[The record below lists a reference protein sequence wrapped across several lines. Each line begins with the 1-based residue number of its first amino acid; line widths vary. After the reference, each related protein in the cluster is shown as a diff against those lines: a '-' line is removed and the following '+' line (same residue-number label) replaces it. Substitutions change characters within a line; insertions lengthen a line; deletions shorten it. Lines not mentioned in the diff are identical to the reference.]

1 MGLEHGGQKM
11 ASAVEER
18 NVVAEKLA
26 VLRDRAAIRSVDVA
40 NMLGTT
46 PETVSRWN
54 QGRAYPRPQKESLL
68 VDLEYI
74 VERLS
79 EFYSDPRTARAW
91 LYSRH
96 KYFDGLRPADLIQ
109 EGRIEE
115 VLEAIQTM
123 ADPTY
128 T

>member
-1 MGLEHGGQKM
+1 MVG
-11 ASAVEER
+11 ASTVAQVTPVV
-18 NVVAEKLA
+18 NVIDNVNLK
-26 VLRDRAAIRSVDVA
+26 V
-40 NMLGTT
+40 
-46 PETVSRWN
+46 W
-54 QGRAYPRPQKESLL
+54 
-68 VDLEYI
+68 
-74 VERLS
+74 
-79 EFYSDPRTARAW
+79 SDPRTARAW

-115 VLEAIQTM
+115 VPEAIQTM